1 MVRHQLCIV
10 AAVAALLALAWVW
23 PEGAEHPAG
32 TVTATEPTWSA
43 SQAPS
48 SADEGEADDTAA
60 PEAPAASEA
69 APEPASDATS
79 SAPVPPSGS
88 APPEPA
94 AAPPEIELSANTYD
108 GPLGTRNHT
117 GDERVALTFDD
128 GPSPEWTPKVL
139 DMLREQGV
147 KATFCLIGAY
157 AEAYPEL
164 VADIA
169 REGHTLCN
177 HSWFH
182 EFDLGRWSEAEI
194 GANLQRTND
203 AIVKAAPGAE
213 VRYFRH
219 AGGQWTDRAIAVAA
233 DLGMESLHWTVD
245 PSDWDDRV
253 TEAQIRDHVIDRSAP
268 GAIVLLHD
276 GASNQKDMCGAL
288 RSILAEFTRRGYVYT
303 AM

>member
-1 MVRHQLCIV
+1 MVRHKLYIAA
-10 AAVAALLALAWVW
+10 AAVLLLLALAWVW
-23 PEGAEHPAG
+23 PEGDEPPASA
-32 TVTATEPTWSA
+32 TTATEPTAPDSPSPA
-43 SQAPS
+43 S
-48 SADEGEADDTAA
+48 EGEREAEDTD
-60 PEAPAASEA
+60 APAA
-69 APEPASDATS
+69 PDS
-79 SAPVPPSGS
+79 SAP
-88 APPEPA
+88 PPEPSATGPAPTDPASSPPPA
-94 AAPPEIELSANTYD
+94 ASSPPPAAEPAANTYD

-117 GDERVALTFDD
+117 GDDRVALTFDD
-128 GPSPEWTPKVL
+128 GPSPVWTPKVL

-182 EFDLGRWSEAEI
+182 EFDLGKWSEAEI
-194 GANLQRTND
+194 RANLQRTND

-245 PSDWDDRV
+245 PSDWDNAV
-253 TEAQIRDHVIDRSAP
+253 TEAQIREHVLDRSAP
-268 GAIVLLHD
+268 GTIVLLHD
-276 GASNQKDMCGAL
+276 GASNQADMCGAL
-288 RSILAEFTRRGYVYT
+288 KSIFAEFSRRGYVYT
-303 AM
+303 AL